1 MGNETKAAIMIK
13 EIKQMTPEQA
23 VAWCEALSIDWI
35 NFNVSKMGKPMTWIK
50 ALQARANDIN

>member
-1 MGNETKAAIMIK
+1 MGNETKDTIMIK

-23 VAWCEALSIDWI
+23 VAWCDALSLDWM
-35 NFNVSKMGKPMTWIK
+35 NFNVSEMGKPMTWIK